1 MMPTQSMLMCLYIL
15 MRHGALTL
23 FIDLHVNITR
33 KLIVLIQGIFTLRQ
47 MVLMLSHDIGL
58 MRQFGYVHL
67 CT

>member
-1 MMPTQSMLMCLYIL
+1 MLMCLYIL

-23 FIDLHVNITR
+23 FIDLHVIITR
-33 KLIVLIQGIFTLRQ
+33 KLIQGIFTLGQ
-47 MVLMLSHDIGL
+47 TVLMLSDDIGL